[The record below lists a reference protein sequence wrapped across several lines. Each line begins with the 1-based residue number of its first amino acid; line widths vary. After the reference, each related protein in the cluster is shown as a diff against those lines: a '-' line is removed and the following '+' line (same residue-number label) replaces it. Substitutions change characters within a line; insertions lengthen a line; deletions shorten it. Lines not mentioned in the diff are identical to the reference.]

1 LNKGGS
7 YAQGSAIVP
16 SLHGHLYLV
25 DTGRAAE
32 GIVGSYSVTIGGIMF
47 AMSEVADFLV
57 GGVVLVLILFFS
69 SLE

>member
-1 LNKGGS
+1 LNRRFDVQGCTGFVAYHSDLCVAVAGGS
-7 YAQGSAIVP
+7 VKGTACP
-16 SLHGHLYLV
+16 
-25 DTGRAAE
+25 D
-32 GIVGSYSVTIGGIMF
+32 SVTIGGIMF

>member
-1 LNKGGS
+1 
-7 YAQGSAIVP
+7 
-16 SLHGHLYLV
+16 
-25 DTGRAAE
+25 
-32 GIVGSYSVTIGGIMF
+32 MF

>member
-1 LNKGGS
+1 MR
-7 YAQGSAIVP
+7 A
-16 SLHGHLYLV
+16 V
-25 DTGRAAE
+25 DTGCAVKGTACPD
-32 GIVGSYSVTIGGIMF
+32 SVTIGGIMF